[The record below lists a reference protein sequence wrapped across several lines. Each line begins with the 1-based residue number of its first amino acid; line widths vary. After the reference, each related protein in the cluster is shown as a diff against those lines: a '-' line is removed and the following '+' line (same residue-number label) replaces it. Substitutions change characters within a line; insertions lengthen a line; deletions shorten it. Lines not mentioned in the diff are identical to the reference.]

1 MNISHISI
9 LALSLVST
17 LVSTLASAEVVTRN
31 IEYQQ
36 GETVMKGMLAYD
48 DAIKGKRPGVL
59 VVHEWWG
66 QNEYPRE
73 RAKELAALGY
83 TAFALDMYGEGM
95 TAEHPKD
102 AGTFAGAVGNDLPL
116 AKARFEAALDTL
128 KQQSNV
134 VDANKIAA
142 IGYCFGGGIVLQ
154 MARLGEDIKGVVSFH
169 GSLASKIQ
177 AERGKVKAAVRV
189 FNGAADPM
197 VKPEQINAFE
207 REMFAAGV
215 DYKVVNY
222 EGAKHA
228 FTNPGATALGKKFE
242 LPLAYNEHADKDSW
256 AQMQAFFKEIFK

>member
-1 MNISHISI
+1 MNISRLSL
-9 LALSLVST
+9 LALT
-17 LVSTLASAEVVTRN
+17 LGMGLFTGLANAEIVTRN

-36 GETVMKGMLAYD
+36 GDTVMKGMLAYD

-66 QNEYPRE
+66 QNDYPRE
-73 RAKELAALGY
+73 RARQLAALGY

-102 AGTFAGAVGNDLPL
+102 AGTFANAVGGDLPL
-116 AKARFEAALDTL
+116 AKARFEAALDAL
-128 KQQSNV
+128 KQQTSV

-154 MARLGEDIKGVVSFH
+154 MARLGEDLKGVASFH
-169 GSLASKIQ
+169 GSVASKIQ

-197 VKPEQINAFE
+197 VKPEQIEAFE
-207 REMFAAGV
+207 REMFAADV

-222 EGAKHA
+222 ADAKHG
-228 FTNPGATALGKKFE
+228 FTNPGATALGKKFD